1 MDSTDEEFR
10 EFMRG
15 RWSATVR
22 LAYGLTGD
30 LGDAEDVAQAA
41 FARAYASWGRVTQA
55 GDPDA
60 YLRRIVVN
68 ENRRRFR
75 RQRVVEE
82 LTGRLPDRGVAD
94 TAEASSQRAALLGAL
109 DRLGPRQRAVIVLRF
124 WMDLSEAETAR
135 VLGCTVGT
143 VKSQASRALAALR
156 RDGEVL
162 GTGYA
167 GGDGLGSRLHNSGY
181 ADADIIEGGRR

>member
-1 MDSTDEEFR
+1 VNSTDEDFR

-15 RWSATVR
+15 RWPAMVR

-30 LGDAEDVAQAA
+30 LGHAEDVAQAA

-82 LTGRLPDRGVAD
+82 LTGTLPDRGVAD
-94 TAEASSQRAALLGAL
+94 TAGASDQRATVLAALE
-109 DRLGPRQRAVIVLRF
+109 RLGPRQRAVIVLRF

-167 GGDGLGSRLHNSGY
+167 GGDGPGSRFPDDDY
-181 ADADIIEGGRR
+181 AEADIIEGGRR